1 MLGLTDLKNGVK
13 FMLDGQP
20 VEVLSYQHS
29 KQARGGAVLRT
40 KLKNL
45 ITSAIFDKTFRGDE
59 RFEEAQVIR
68 AKAQYLYKDDN
79 AFYFMDSEN
88 YEQFEISHD
97 LIGEKVN
104 FIKEG
109 MQVDLMKFDD
119 RAIGIDLPIKVD
131 YEVTE
136 TPPGVKGDTAQGGS
150 KPAVIETGAKLN
162 VPLFI
167 NQGERIIVDTRDGKY
182 IGRAQ

>member
-20 VEVLSYQHS
+20 HEVLSYQHS

-45 ITSAIFDKTFRGDE
+45 ISGAIIDKTFRGDE
-59 RFEEAQVIR
+59 RFEEAEVPR
-68 AKAQYLYKDDN
+68 AKAQYLYKDGN
-79 AFYFMDSEN
+79 IFYFMDSET
-88 YEQFEISHD
+88 YEQFEIPQEM
-97 LIGEKVN
+97 IGEKID

-109 MQVDLMKFDD
+109 MQVELMKYEE
-119 RAIGIDLPIKVD
+119 RAIGIDLPIKVE

-150 KPAVIETGAKLN
+150 KPAVIETGATIN

-167 NQGERIIVDTRDGKY
+167 NQGEKIMVDTRDGKY
-182 IGRAQ
+182 LGRA